1 MDRLLFEIWE
11 ILTNIEDNMKQL
23 ERKLSYADFISD
35 LFHVVSR
42 DISGGALELRHRIP
56 APHQEQNAPPRKFFN
71 FNQKSACKSAV
82 MEASERIHGK
92 FIYTYNQISSL
103 GYRLTI

>member
-1 MDRLLFEIWE
+1 MYETLK
-11 ILTNIEDNMKQL
+11 NIEHEIKRL

-42 DISGGALELRHRIP
+42 DISGGALELRHRISQ
-56 APHQEQNAPPRKFFN
+56 PHYGKNAPNRVFYK

-82 MEASERIHGK
+82 VAAAQKRYRK
-92 FIYTYNQISSL
+92 FIYSNNQILSP
-103 GYRLTI
+103 GYRITI